1 MGFILL
7 LLGEELAVLN
17 FLEVDEGVFQ
27 ATSVSR
33 RGSYMVVD
41 QGDHWSIDS
50 PTCDVEFNRKHRCKE
65 RAFEVCEEV
74 EAELEQIDEAAT
86 RRNWAEVYS
95 LERRW
100 QEV

>member
-1 MGFILL
+1 M
-7 LLGEELAVLN
+7 LN
-17 FLEVDEGVFQ
+17 FLELEDGVFQ
-27 ATSVSR
+27 ATSLSR
-33 RGSYMVVD
+33 RGAYVVVN

-50 PTCDVEFNRKHRCKE
+50 PTCEVEFGRRQRSLE

-74 EAELEQIDEAAT
+74 EVELEQIDEAAA

-100 QEV
+100 QEA